1 MLGSIYDRIND
12 YGSVKIS
19 LASPNDVR
27 SWSFGEV
34 RKPETINY
42 RTYRPEKDGL
52 FCERIFGP
60 ERDWECACG
69 KYKGTKFKGIICDRC
84 GVKVTHSRVRRKRMG
99 HINLAAPCV
108 HIWFFKSIPNH
119 ISTLLS
125 MKSSNLE
132 KIIYFQ
138 DYVVTDSGQS
148 PLEVGQLLSEAEYID
163 ATNKYGGAFKALMGA
178 EALKT
183 LLMGIDLEVLSTGL
197 RADITKTNSQQKI
210 EELGK
215 RLKMV
220 NAIRNSSNKPE
231 WMVLDAVPVIPP
243 DLRPLVLLESG
254 NFATSDLNDLYR
266 RIINRN
272 NRLKKLIDLNAPE
285 VIIRNEKRMLQQA
298 VDSLMDNN
306 RCRRP
311 VLGSNNR
318 PLKSL
323 SDMIKG
329 KQGRFRENL
338 LGKRV
343 DYSARSVIVVG
354 PHLKLHQCGLPKR
367 IALELYQPFIIRKL
381 KQQGIADT
389 IKSAKRMIERRDEQ
403 IWDILEDVIHQH
415 PVLLNRAP
423 TLHRMGVQAF
433 EPILVEGNA
442 IMLHPLACSGFNADF
457 DGDQMAV
464 HLPLSIEAQAE
475 THTLMM
481 TTNNVF
487 SPANGS
493 PMVGPSQDMVMG
505 NYYLT
510 WIDDGKKGEGMAF
523 RDPFEAIMAYEMGK
537 IHLHAKVKVRIGSD
551 KEIAD
556 DDEQPAN
563 QKDEQKTTS
572 LTDTT
577 AGRCIFNEILSA
589 QMPFYNMTMSKKKLS
604 RVISDCFKFVG
615 SAETVD
621 LLDRIKDTGFR
632 HATLAGLSFGITDLK
647 IPAKKQDII
656 EETEKKVKKIL
667 KNYRA
672 GVLTDRERYN
682 QVIDAWTNARVAV
695 TSEMMVGLKEDK
707 TEDGAAYLNPIYL
720 MSDSGARGSVDQI
733 QQLAGMRAL
742 MAKPSGE
749 IIETPIKSN
758 FREGMT
764 VLEYFSSTHGA
775 RKGLADT
782 ALKTA
787 NSGYLT
793 RKLIDVAQNVIIAER
808 DCGTLQGIT
817 KSLLSRGDQVDVPLS
832 ELVIGRTAR
841 DNIRNPITDDMIVRE
856 NEVITPETAARIE
869 ELGLDAIRV
878 RSTLTCDSSY
888 GVCAKCYGWDLSTSR
903 LVEEGL
909 AVGIIAAQSI
919 GEPGTQ
925 LTLRTFH
932 TGGIASRAIL
942 ERSQEA
948 THDGVI
954 QHRNMN
960 AVLYK
965 DKDGTTRV
973 IALKRNGETAIIDDK
988 ERELDKFKVPYGA
1001 IILVKDGKK
1010 VKVGETLFE
1019 WDPHRTPI
1027 LAEVAGIIQFV
1038 DVIEGETIRIEE
1050 ERVGQVGKP
1059 MVIEH
1064 KGDKHPQI
1072 IIEDANGK
1080 ILDVHYLPAGA
1091 RIEVVGGQ
1099 QVQAGELLA
1108 LQPRA
1113 TGGTQDITGGLPR
1126 VTEVFE
1132 ARKPKDP
1139 AALAEISGRVELRSD
1154 KRKGKMTVIV
1164 RSESGME
1171 KDHHIPRDRHLN
1183 VHTGDMTE
1191 AGDALTDGPLV
1202 PHDILRIKGEE
1213 SLQRYLIGEIQNV
1226 YRSQNVGI
1234 NDKHVEIIVSQ
1245 MMRKV
1250 EIDSIGDSDCLP
1262 GEVIDKFEFRRKNE
1276 RLADSIKIVQ
1286 VGDVTD
1292 LEKGQI
1298 VAKEELA
1305 TINERVEMIGGT
1317 AAKGRRPK
1325 FATAKTLL
1333 LGITKA
1339 SLGSESFISAA
1350 SFQQTT
1356 KVLTEASLAG
1366 RIDRLCGLKENVIL
1380 GHLIPAGTA
1389 FRPNMEMKI
1398 KHLVEAPLPKGF
1410 EEIKEVEEAEARADA
1425 AVKEALGID

>member
-19 LASPNDVR
+19 LAGPNDIR

-99 HINLAAPCV
+99 HINLAAPAA
-108 HIWFFKSIPNH
+108 HIWFFKAIPNRLGN
-119 ISTLLS
+119 LLA
-125 MKSSNLE
+125 MKTADLE

-138 DYVVTDSGQS
+138 EYVVTDPGQS
-148 PLEVGQLLSEAEYID
+148 PLKVGQLLSEEEYREAE
-163 ATNKYGGAFKALMGA
+163 NKYGKAFKAGMGA
-178 EALKT
+178 EAIKV
-183 LLMGIDLEVLSTGL
+183 LLENLNLDEISIQL
-197 RADITKTNSQQKI
+197 RDAIEKTNSRQKI
-210 EELGK
+210 KDLTK
-215 RLKMV
+215 RLKIINQV
-220 NAIRNSSNKPE
+220 KNSKNKPQ
-231 WMVLDAVPVIPP
+231 WMVLEVIPVIPP
-243 DLRPLVLLESG
+243 DLRPLVLLERD

-298 VDSLMDNN
+298 VDSLLDNG
-306 RCRRP
+306 RCRRS

-323 SDMIKG
+323 TDMIKG

-354 PHLKLHQCGLPKR
+354 PDLKLYQCGLPKK

-381 KQQGIADT
+381 KQRGLADT

-403 IWDILEDVIHQH
+403 VWDILEEVIHQH

-433 EPILVEGNA
+433 EPVLVEGNA
-442 IMLHPLACSGFNADF
+442 IMLHPLACKGFNADF

-464 HLPLSIEAQAE
+464 HLPLSVEAQAE
-475 THTLMM
+475 THILMM
-481 TTNNVF
+481 TTANIF

-510 WIDDGKKGEGMAF
+510 YAEPRDSSEKKELKLF
-523 RDPFEAIMAYEMGK
+523 RDTFEAIMALEIGK
-537 IHLHAKVKVRIGSD
+537 IDLHTRIMVRLGNVKVVGDSVPKGSTVV
-551 KEIAD
+551 E
-556 DDEQPAN
+556 
-563 QKDEQKTTS
+563 
-572 LTDTT
+572 TT
-577 AGRCIFNEILSA
+577 AGRCIFNDMLPER
-589 QMPFYNMTMSKKKLS
+589 MPFYNMTMSQRVLS
-604 RVISDCFKFVG
+604 RVISDCFEFTG

-621 LLDRIKDTGFR
+621 LLDRIKDLGFKYT
-632 HATLAGLSFGITDLK
+632 TLAGLSFGITDLK
-647 IPAKKQDII
+647 IPEKKKQII
-656 EETEKKVKKIL
+656 EQTEDKVNKIH
-667 KNYRA
+667 KNYDD
-672 GVLTDRERYN
+672 GVLTEGERYN
-682 QVIDAWTNARVAV
+682 QVVDAWTNARVAV
-695 TSEMMVGLKEDK
+695 TNEMMRGLKEDK
-707 TEDGAAYLNPIYL
+707 NEDGSPYLNPIYL

-749 IIETPIKSN
+749 IIETPIKAN
-758 FREGMT
+758 FREGLT

-793 RKLIDVAQNVIIAER
+793 RKLIDVAQNVVIIER
-808 DCGTLQGIT
+808 DCQTLQGIT
-817 KSLLSRGDQVDVPLS
+817 KSIVSRGEQIDVPLS
-832 ELVIGRTAR
+832 QLIIGRTAR
-841 DNIRNPITDDMIVRE
+841 DNIRNPITDEMIVHE
-856 NEVITPETAARIE
+856 NEVITPEAAEKIE
-869 ELGLDAIRV
+869 ALGLDAIRI
-878 RSTLTCDSSY
+878 RSTLTCDSPF
-888 GVCAKCYGWDLSTSR
+888 GVCAKCYGWDMSTGQ
-903 LVEEGL
+903 LVEEGS

-932 TGGIASRAIL
+932 TGGVASRAIL
-942 ERSQEA
+942 EREQRATQEGKVQYR
-948 THDGVI
+948 DI
-954 QHRNMN
+954 N
-960 AVLYK
+960 AVTTQSE
-965 DKDGTTRV
+965 DGGKVTAV
-973 IALKRNGETAIIDDK
+973 VVALKRNGEIAILDEKD
-988 ERELDKFKVPYGA
+988 RELDWFKVPYGA
-1001 IILVKDGKK
+1001 IVLVKDGQK
-1010 VKVGETLFE
+1010 VKTGESLLR

-1027 LAEVAGIIQFV
+1027 LAEVAGLIRFV
-1038 DVIEGETIRIEE
+1038 DIIEGETIGIEE
-1050 ERVGQVGKP
+1050 ERKGQVGKP
-1059 MVIEH
+1059 VVIEH

-1072 IIEDANGK
+1072 IIEDKDGK

-1091 RIEVVGGQ
+1091 RIEVNEGQ
-1099 QVQAGELLA
+1099 SVQAGQLLA
-1108 LQPRA
+1108 HQPRA

-1139 AALAEISGRVELRSD
+1139 AAMAEISGRVELRSD
-1154 KRKGKMTVIV
+1154 KRKGKMTITI

-1171 KDHHIPRDRHLN
+1171 KEHHVPRDRHLN
-1183 VHTGDMTE
+1183 VHTGDFAE

-1213 SLQRYLIGEIQNV
+1213 ALQRYLTTEIQNV
-1226 YRSQNVGI
+1226 YRSQNVNI
-1234 NDKHVEIIVSQ
+1234 NDKHIEIICAQ

-1250 EIDSIGDSDCLP
+1250 EIESVGDSSFLP
-1262 GEVIDKFEFRRKNE
+1262 GEVVDKFVFRKENEKLTNSVKISETGDAADLQVGQVIDKKD
-1276 RLADSIKIVQ
+1276 LA
-1286 VGDVTD
+1286 G
-1292 LEKGQI
+1292 
-1298 VAKEELA
+1298 
-1305 TINERVEMIGGT
+1305 INEKIELIGGRG
-1317 AAKGRRPK
+1317 ASGKKPK
-1325 FATAKTLL
+1325 PATAKTML

-1339 SLGSESFISAA
+1339 SLWSESFIAAA
-1350 SFQQTT
+1350 SFQETT
-1356 KVLTEASLAG
+1356 KVLTGAALAG
-1366 RIDRLCGLKENVIL
+1366 RVDELHGLKENVIL

-1389 FRPNMEMKI
+1389 FKPYLDIKV
-1398 KHLVEAPLPKGF
+1398 KHLVEAPLPKEF
-1410 EEIKEVEEAEARADA
+1410 EEAKEVKEAKEAEAKAEA
-1425 AVKEALGID
+1425 AVREALGIN

>member
-1 MLGSIYDRIND
+1 MLANIYDRIND
-12 YGSVKIS
+12 YGSVKIA
-19 LASPNDVR
+19 LASPNDIR

-60 ERDWECACG
+60 ERDWECSCG

-99 HINLAAPCV
+99 HINLAAPVV
-108 HIWFFKSIPNH
+108 HIWFFKAIPNH
-119 ISTLLS
+119 LGTLLA
-125 MKSSNLE
+125 MKTSNLE

-138 DYVVTDSGQS
+138 DYVVSDPGDS
-148 PLEVGQLLSEAEYID
+148 PLKQGQLLSEEEFREAS
-163 ATNKYGGAFKALMGA
+163 NKYGSSFRALMGA
-178 EALKT
+178 GAIKAL
-183 LLMGIDLEVLSTGL
+183 LANLGLDALGEEL
-197 RADITKTNSQQKI
+197 RAAIAKTGSRQKVK
-210 EELGK
+210 ELTK
-215 RLKMV
+215 RLKTV
-220 NAIRNSSNKPE
+220 NSVKNSSNKPE
-231 WMVLDAVPVIPP
+231 WVVLEVIPVIPP

-272 NRLKKLIDLNAPE
+272 NRLKKLIDLNAPD

-298 VDSLMDNN
+298 VDSLLDNG

-323 SDMIKG
+323 TDMIKG

-354 PHLKLHQCGLPKR
+354 PNLKLYQCGLPKK

-381 KQQGIADT
+381 KQHGLADT

-403 IWDILEDVIHQH
+403 VWDILEEVIHQH

-423 TLHRMGVQAF
+423 TLHRMGIQAF

-442 IMLHPLACSGFNADF
+442 IMLHPLSCKGFNADF

-475 THTLMM
+475 AHTLMM
-481 TTNNVF
+481 TTSNIF

-510 WIDDGKKGEGMAF
+510 HMATGAKGEGMVF
-523 RDPFEAIMAYEMGK
+523 RDAYEAITAHDLGK
-537 IHLHAKVKVRIGSD
+537 VALQAKIKVRVDKDKVVSD
-551 KEIAD
+551 PSYGLEDMKSALVE
-556 DDEQPAN
+556 
-563 QKDEQKTTS
+563 TTV
-572 LTDTT
+572 
-577 AGRCIFNEILSA
+577 GRCIFNDNLPA
-589 QMPFYNMTMSKKKLS
+589 GVPFYNVTMSQKMLG
-604 RVISDCFKFVG
+604 RVISDAFKFAG
-615 SAETVD
+615 SAQTVD
-621 LLDRIKDTGFR
+621 LLDRIKDLGFR
-632 HATLAGLSFGITDLK
+632 YATLAGLSFGLTDLK
-647 IPAKKQDII
+647 IPVKKYEII
-656 EETEKKVKKIL
+656 GETEKKVRGIH
-667 KNYRA
+667 KNYKS
-672 GVLTDRERYN
+672 GVLTEGERYN
-682 QVIDAWTNARVAV
+682 QVIDAWTHARVAV
-695 TSEMMVGLKEDK
+695 TNEMMRSLKED
-707 TEDGAAYLNPIYL
+707 TLADGRPYLNPIFV
-720 MSDSGARGSVDQI
+720 MTDSGARGSVDQI

-758 FREGMT
+758 FREGLT

-793 RKLIDVAQNVIIAER
+793 RKLIDVAQNVIVTER

-817 KSLLSRGDQVDVPLS
+817 KSAVSRGDQIDVPLS
-832 ELVIGRTAR
+832 ELIIGRTAR
-841 DNIRNPITDDMIVRE
+841 DNIRNPISDEMIVRE
-856 NEVITPETAARIE
+856 NEVITREAAAKIE
-869 ELGLDAIRV
+869 ALGLDAIRV
-878 RSTLTCDSSY
+878 RSPLTCDSAF
-888 GVCAKCYGWDLSTSR
+888 GVCAKCYGWDMSTGN
-903 LVEEGL
+903 LVEEGG
-909 AVGIIAAQSI
+909 AVGIVAAQSI

-932 TGGIASRAIL
+932 TGGVASRAIL
-942 ERSQEA
+942 EREQLATQSGKVQYRDINAIPFEQE
-948 THDGVI
+948 DGS
-954 QHRNMN
+954 
-960 AVLYK
+960 
-965 DKDGTTRV
+965 TRIV
-973 IALKRNGETAIIDDK
+973 ALKRNGEMAILDAK
-988 ERELDKFKVPYGA
+988 NRELDRFKVPYGA
-1001 IILVKDGKK
+1001 TVLAEDGAE
-1010 VKVGETLFE
+1010 VKVGARLFT

-1027 LAEVAGIIQFV
+1027 LAEVAGLIRFV
-1038 DVIEGETIRIEE
+1038 DILEGETIRIEE

-1059 MVIEH
+1059 VVIEH

-1072 IIEDANGK
+1072 IIEDSDGK

-1091 RIEVVGGQ
+1091 RIEVVEGQ

-1108 LQPRA
+1108 HQPRG
-1113 TGGTQDITGGLPR
+1113 TSGTQDITGGLPR

-1139 AALAEISGRVELRSD
+1139 AAMAEISGRVELKSD
-1154 KRKGKMTVIV
+1154 KRKGKMTIII
-1164 RSESGME
+1164 RAESGME
-1171 KDHHIPRDRHLN
+1171 KEHHVPRDRHLN
-1183 VHTGDMTE
+1183 VHTGDAAE

-1213 SLQRYLIGEIQNV
+1213 ALQRYLTSEIQNV
-1226 YRSQNVGI
+1226 YRSQNVNI
-1234 NDKHVEIIVSQ
+1234 NDKHIELICCQ

-1250 EIDSIGDSDCLP
+1250 EIESVGNSDFLP
-1262 GEVIDKFEFRRKNE
+1262 GEMVDKFQFRKEND
-1276 RLADSIKIVQ
+1276 RLANSVRITS
-1286 VGDVTD
+1286 VGDARD
-1292 LEKGQI
+1292 LKEGQVI
-1298 VAKEELA
+1298 SKEELA
-1305 TINERVEMIGGT
+1305 GINEKVEMLGGT
-1317 AAKGRRPK
+1317 PAKGRKPK
-1325 FATAKTLL
+1325 PATAKTLL

-1339 SLGSESFISAA
+1339 SLKSESFIAAA
-1350 SFQQTT
+1350 SFQETT
-1356 KVLTEASLAG
+1356 KVLTEASLASKV
-1366 RIDRLCGLKENVIL
+1366 DQLYGLKENVIL

-1389 FRPNMEMKI
+1389 FKPHLELKV
-1398 KHLVEAPLPKGF
+1398 KHLAEAPLPKEF
-1410 EEIKEVEEAEARADA
+1410 REVREAKEAEAKADT
-1425 AVKEALGID
+1425 AVKEALGIN